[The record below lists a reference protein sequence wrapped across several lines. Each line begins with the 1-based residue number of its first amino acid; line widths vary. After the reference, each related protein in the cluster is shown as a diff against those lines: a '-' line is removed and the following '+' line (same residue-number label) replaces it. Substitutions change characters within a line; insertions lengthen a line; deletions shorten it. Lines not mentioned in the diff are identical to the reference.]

1 MQPMKIGD
9 VRKVGIWTRF
19 LGASLSALLV
29 AVAVLHGREICFC
42 HKEFDP
48 ACHTEHCRSCEPCP
62 AVAAA
67 GDVALLTGS
76 CACDHFHV
84 EGVDLRTA
92 ADDSGTC
99 VCAGE
104 VVRTEPFAVIRVL
117 STVDGFLPPTTAPPD
132 TGGDYVIYRAR
143 ALLRS

>member
-1 MQPMKIGD
+1 M
-9 VRKVGIWTRF
+9 
-19 LGASLSALLV
+19 GASLSALLV

-42 HKEFDP
+42 HEEFDS
-48 ACHTEHCRSCEPCP
+48 ACNTKHCLSCEPCP
-62 AVAAA
+62 SVAAA
-67 GDVALLTGS
+67 AESATLLTGS
-76 CACDHFHV
+76 CACAHFQV
-84 EGVDLRTA
+84 EGVDLWTA

-104 VVRTEPFAVIRVL
+104 VVWTEPSAVVRVL
-117 STVDGFLPPTTAPPD
+117 SAINGFLPPTIAPPD

>member
-1 MQPMKIGD
+1 M
-9 VRKVGIWTRF
+9 
-19 LGASLSALLV
+19 GASLSALLV

-42 HKEFDP
+42 HEEFDS
-48 ACHTEHCRSCEPCP
+48 ACNTKHCLSCEPCP
-62 AVAAA
+62 SVAAA
-67 GDVALLTGS
+67 AESATLLTGS
-76 CACDHFHV
+76 CACAHFLV
-84 EGVDLRTA
+84 EGVDLWTA

-104 VVRTEPFAVIRVL
+104 VVWTEPSAVVRVL
-117 STVDGFLPPTTAPPD
+117 STIDGFLPPATAPPD

>member
-1 MQPMKIGD
+1 MKIGGIG
-9 VRKVGIWTRF
+9 KVGIWTRF
-19 LGASLSALLV
+19 LGVSLSALLV

-42 HKEFDP
+42 DEEFDS
-48 ACHTEHCRSCEPCP
+48 ACHTEHCLSCEPCP

-67 GDVALLTGS
+67 GDVTLLTGS
-76 CACDHFHV
+76 CVCDHFQV
-84 EGVDLRTA
+84 EGVDLWTA

-104 VVRTEPFAVIRVL
+104 AVWTEPSTVVRVL
-117 STVDGFLPPTTAPPD
+117 STIDGFLPPTTAPPD
-132 TGGDYVIYRAR
+132 TGGDYVIYRVR

>member
-1 MQPMKIGD
+1 MKIGGIG
-9 VRKVGIWTRF
+9 KVGIWTRF
-19 LGASLSALLV
+19 LGVSLSALLV

-42 HKEFDP
+42 DEEFDS
-48 ACHTEHCRSCEPCP
+48 ACHTEHCLSCEPCP

-67 GDVALLTGS
+67 GDVVLLTGS
-76 CACDHFHV
+76 CVCDHFQV
-84 EGVDLRTA
+84 EGVDLWTA

-104 VVRTEPFAVIRVL
+104 AVWTEPSTVVRVL
-117 STVDGFLPPTTAPPD
+117 STIDGFLPPTTAPPD
-132 TGGDYVIYRAR
+132 TGGDYVIYRVR